1 MGAYSHTQVQQ
12 SGYTANRRPAF
23 LKRRRSSWEHREM
36 KMKTTLVSI
45 LIIAQTVS
53 FLGCGE
59 KDDVSVPP
67 QSHAS
72 VGKEAPRSTNDLTRG
87 GEESPTN
94 GLSQTLKE
102 LDADFLSIT
111 NYVYTE
117 WTGAHNA
124 ALRMRDKIMSLPPDI
139 GKEYARKMFDTVL
152 SIPINHL
159 GLYERQH
166 ALDAIRY
173 MGGVV
178 SWQGAR
184 RAEHCDMFIRL
195 LTKCRESIEYAR
207 QEGAVSFVIYASN
220 NLNGR
225 CRFYEKELAYR
236 TSSKIPQWHYKHLV
250 EEMSDEEYAVVKT
263 KFEKFLGR
271 PIRTYEELVHEQM
284 ERSRQ
289 IKLERERRRGG
300 PDVKVDVGDL

>member
-1 MGAYSHTQVQQ
+1 
-12 SGYTANRRPAF
+12 
-23 LKRRRSSWEHREM
+23 M

-45 LIIAQTVS
+45 LITAQAVS

-59 KDDVSVPP
+59 REEVSVSS
-67 QSHAS
+67 QSH
-72 VGKEAPRSTNDLTRG
+72 VGVCPKTLLGTNELTRV
-87 GEESPTN
+87 GEKSPTN
-94 GLSQTLKE
+94 GVDQMLNE

-117 WTGAHNA
+117 WRGAHDA
-124 ALRMRDKIMSLPPDI
+124 ALRMREKIMSLPPEI
-139 GKEYARKMFDTVL
+139 GKEYAQKMLDRIVST
-152 SIPINHL
+152 PIDHL
-159 GLYERQH
+159 GHYERLH

-184 RAEHCDMFIRL
+184 RADFCDTFIRV
-195 LTKCRESIEYAR
+195 LTKCRDSIEYAR
-207 QEGAVSFVIYASN
+207 QEGDREFVITASN
-220 NLNGR
+220 NFNSDSR
-225 CRFYEKELAYR
+225 SYEKELAYR
-236 TSSKIPQWHYKHLV
+236 TSSMVPPRDYVHLV
-250 EEMSDEEYAVVKT
+250 EAMSDEEYAVVKA

-271 PIRTYEELVHEQM
+271 PIRTYEEIVHEQL

-300 PDVKVDVGDL
+300 PDVQVDVGDL